1 MNAKLLPRS
10 IATLVLF
17 FLINFGL
24 WEVMVYLGMPNAWAS
39 FTVYFVL
46 FIVVLLI
53 WKNRIPDYWSDF
65 NTETT
70 NWKKFFLTAIVW
82 LVIAIALS
90 YLLQFLASG
99 NSQTSNTE
107 NVGSMA
113 DTIPPILTCIM
124 LTILG
129 PFIEEFTFRESL
141 IGFVDKDNKILLTI
155 MTILSIIIFD
165 CIHLYNWREFFYYL
179 PLSIAL
185 TMFYRSHNRNI
196 FSSIIMH
203 SMANLP
209 GAILMI
215 TGMM

>member
-10 IATLVLF
+10 IATLILF

-24 WEVMVYLGMPNAWAS
+24 WEVIVYLGMSNSWAS

-46 FIVVLLI
+46 FTVVLLI
-53 WKNRIPDYWSDF
+53 WKNRIPEYWSNF
-65 NTETT
+65 KTETT

-82 LVIAIALS
+82 LIIAIALS
-90 YLLQFLASG
+90 YLLQFLVSG

-107 NVGSMA
+107 TVGNMA

-124 LTILG
+124 LTVLG
-129 PFIEEFTFRESL
+129 PFIEEFTFRESM

-185 TMFYRSHNRNI
+185 TLFYRSHNRNI

-215 TGMM
+215 IGMM